1 MVIFSAS
8 SRGGGGDVGNGGGG
22 DGGGDSGGGL
32 EGRGGGGD
40 GRGRSRGD
48 DLEGDAHA
56 AAGLP
61 VGGGGGGTLGLV
73 GLMVRLLGGGG
84 AWRVGTEDEVLAEVV
99 SGGLLCGLRWLMTAS

>member
-1 MVIFSAS
+1 MVILSVS

-32 EGRGGGGD
+32 EGRGGGD

-56 AAGLP
+56 AGDLT

-73 GLMVRLLGGGG
+73 GLKVRLLGGGG
-84 AWRVGTEDEVLAEVV
+84 AWRVGMQEDELLAVLVT
-99 SGGLLCGLRWLMTAS
+99 GCLWW

>member
-1 MVIFSAS
+1 MS

-48 DLEGDAHA
+48 DLEGEAHTA
-56 AAGLP
+56 VGLT

-73 GLMVRLLGGGG
+73 GLIVRLLGGGG
-84 AWRVGTEDEVLAEVV
+84 AWRVGMEEDEVLAVEVTEC
-99 SGGLLCGLRWLMTAS
+99 LCWWLK